1 MLLPGPKP
9 GYSTVLLPGLSG
21 RAIASSTEAPSTST
35 SQARLATQKA
45 SLHAVFSVH
54 AGGQLAKEPNIEEPV
69 AIPEACSEHK
79 SDQKPAAP
87 EAKPDSE
94 LAADVKGIKAWI
106 TNTAE
111 PARKESIRREQIN
124 RDGLADVNNQ
134 CKDGRDK
141 TQKLWIEKDKE
152 HESLVKEI
160 TRLNKENRDLRTE
173 LAGKANRA
181 KSTKPAK
188 A

>member
-1 MLLPGPKP
+1 MSRISES
-9 GYSTVLLPGLSG
+9 GYSVVKAPDVTQRRDSVL
-21 RAIASSTEAPSTST
+21 ASKRRP
-35 SQARLATQKA
+35 ARPTFRFVPAAGSVTTKHIRQSPQCK
-45 SLHAVFSVH
+45 AVFH
-54 AGGQLAKEPNIEEPV
+54 RDKKP
-69 AIPEACSEHK
+69 
-79 SDQKPAAP
+79 KPAAP

-94 LAADVKGIKAWI
+94 LATDVKGIKAWI